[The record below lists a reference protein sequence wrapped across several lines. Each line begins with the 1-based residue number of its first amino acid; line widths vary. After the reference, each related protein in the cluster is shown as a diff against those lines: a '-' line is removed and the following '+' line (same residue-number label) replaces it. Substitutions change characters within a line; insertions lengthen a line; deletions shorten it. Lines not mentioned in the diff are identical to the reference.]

1 MVVRENPSRSAVSE
15 ILKPARLAP
24 TMPCSKSLKS
34 PFFPILM
41 LGFNFSKSS

>member
-1 MVVRENPSRSAVSE
+1 MIVRENPSRSAVYE

-24 TMPCSKSLKS
+24 TTMPRSKSLKS

-41 LGFNFSKSS
+41 LG